1 MVDTPLTMDSQPDP
15 LGGSSEPSLGT
26 SLTGPLNDVLESVA
40 AGAIP
45 TAANADDRAA
55 TAVRTVAIV
64 GLGYVGLPTGIALA
78 DAGLEVVGIDVS
90 ERRLADIRE
99 GSADLL
105 PDDQERLAD
114 VLASERLRLS
124 CDADAL
130 SDADA
135 VLICVPT
142 PVDEDRRPDL
152 RFLASAC
159 QTVVEQARLG
169 QLIVLT
175 STSYVGTTRELLAVP
190 LDRRG
195 LEPGI

>member
-1 MVDTPLTMDSQPDP
+1 M
-15 LGGSSEPSLGT
+15 GT
-26 SLTGPLNDVLESVA
+26 SLTGPLNDVLEGVA

-78 DAGLEVVGIDVS
+78 DAGLEVIGIDVS
-90 ERRLADIRE
+90 ERRVADIRE

-105 PDDQERLAD
+105 PDDQERLDGRARGRAAQAQ
-114 VLASERLRLS
+114 L
-124 CDADAL
+124 DADAL

-142 PVDEDRRPDL
+142 PVDGDRRPDL
-152 RFLASAC
+152 RFLRRR
-159 QTVVEQARLG
+159 ARRSSSRHG
-169 QLIVLT
+169 
-175 STSYVGTTRELLAVP
+175 SGSSSC
-190 LDRRG
+190 
-195 LEPGI
+195 